1 MAVDDKTKIIELE
14 AQVAAYRTQDIAKGV
29 VIGNLRRWL
38 SDSQFQLAEALA
50 NGHLKDQ
57 LIQELQ
63 NTEDSTE

>member
-1 MAVDDKTKIIELE
+1 MAVDDQTKIIELE
-14 AQVAAYRTQDIAKGV
+14 SQVAAYRTQDIAKGV

-50 NGHLKDQ
+50 NAHLKDQ

-63 NTEDSTE
+63 TSQDLTE

>member
-1 MAVDDKTKIIELE
+1 MAVDDKRKIVELE

-50 NGHLKDQ
+50 NSHLKDQ
-57 LIQELQ
+57 LFQELQ
-63 NTEDSTE
+63 NTEGSTE

>member
-1 MAVDDKTKIIELE
+1 MAVDDKTKLIELE

-29 VIGNLRRWL
+29 VISNLRRWL

-50 NGHLKDQ
+50 NAHLKDQ

-63 NTEDSTE
+63 TSQDFTE